1 MMIDRVEAGTQARAV
16 ALRWMGLIMIIVV
29 WIGVEHAPSR
39 AESLSEIFKAV
50 HPAVVV
56 IDTEHIKPAPDMQKQ
71 PVTLP
76 GLGSGVL
83 ISKDGQVLTASHVV
97 HSADNISVRF
107 KNGQHVSAR
116 VVSSEKFADV
126 ALLQLERVPSDA
138 VIATL
143 GDSDRV
149 EVGDEIFVVGAP
161 VGMTYTLTVGHI
173 SARRTPSDAALGL
186 SQMELFQTDAAINQ
200 GNSGGPMFNAK
211 GEVIG
216 IVSHIISKSGGFEG
230 LGFAVTIEAARRL
243 LLERPPFW
251 SGIEGIVL
259 DGPLAK
265 AFNVPQTAGLLLQK
279 VAKDSPAEKL
289 GLRHGTL
296 EATIDGKP
304 LLIGGD
310 ILLKVQGI
318 PIIGDLASYK
328 LIRERVGA
336 LGPGDTITVEVLRGG
351 EKREFKLDIPT
362 R

>member
-1 MMIDRVEAGTQARAV
+1 M
-16 ALRWMGLIMIIVV
+16 
-29 WIGVEHAPSR
+29 
-39 AESLSEIFKAV
+39 
-50 HPAVVV
+50 
-56 IDTEHIKPAPDMQKQ
+56 
-71 PVTLP
+71 
-76 GLGSGVL
+76 
-83 ISKDGQVLTASHVV
+83 
-97 HSADNISVRF
+97 
-107 KNGQHVSAR
+107 
-116 VVSSEKFADV
+116 
-126 ALLQLERVPSDA
+126 
-138 VIATL
+138 
-143 GDSDRV
+143 
-149 EVGDEIFVVGAP
+149 
-161 VGMTYTLTVGHI
+161 
-173 SARRTPSDAALGL
+173 
-186 SQMELFQTDAAINQ
+186 
-200 GNSGGPMFNAK
+200 
-211 GEVIG
+211 
-216 IVSHIISKSGGFEG
+216 
-230 LGFAVTIEAARRL
+230 TIEAARRL

-328 LIRERVGA
+328 LIRERGGA